1 MGAGGGALHPGELR
15 AALGA
20 GREEPAERRGPQRSG
35 CARVRSAASPRRER
49 RGAERA
55 ALRCFPSSF
64 IIVVIV
70 IFPACLFV

>member
-35 CARVRSAASPRRER
+35 CARVRRER